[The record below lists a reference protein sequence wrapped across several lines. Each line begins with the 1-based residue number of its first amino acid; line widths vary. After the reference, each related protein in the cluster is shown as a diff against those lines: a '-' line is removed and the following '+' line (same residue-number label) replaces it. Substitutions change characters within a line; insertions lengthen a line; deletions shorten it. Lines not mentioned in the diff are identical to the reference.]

1 MISREETNMFNYQ
14 AIRISVNGK
23 PTYGDRYMRIQ
34 SKKQLQHNE
43 IVSVGNERYIIL
55 FME

>member
-1 MISREETNMFNYQ
+1 MFNYQ